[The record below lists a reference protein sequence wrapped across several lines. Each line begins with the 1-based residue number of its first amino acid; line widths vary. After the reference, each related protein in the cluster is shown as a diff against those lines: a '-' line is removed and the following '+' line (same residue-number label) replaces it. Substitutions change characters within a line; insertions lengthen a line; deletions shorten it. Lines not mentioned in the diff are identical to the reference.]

1 MKIHEY
7 MDDLLNKFNNINGYF
22 LLKITQ
28 CLVFLL
34 FFYKNIFK
42 KAIDNIQIHDIIKW
56 YNTDLWA
63 FKENFES

>member
-1 MKIHEY
+1 ML
-7 MDDLLNKFNNINGYF
+7 D
-22 LLKITQ
+22 
-28 CLVFLL
+28 FLL

-63 FKENFES
+63 FKENFESEKTSKRQDEMQEWVPV